1 MNIACREL
9 APQAPTPMTLPPPLP
24 SHTLDRTPPKQAV
37 ILAAGVGSRL
47 GTSALEKPKCLLP
60 LSHKT
65 LLEIQI
71 ETYLSIGV
79 EEVCVV
85 VGYRKE
91 LIEPVVKRY
100 PNTITIENPIY
111 ANSNSL
117 YSLWLTREWIRG
129 AFACSNADVVAH
141 PDIFR
146 RILET
151 PMTALGMDTGTG
163 FHDEHMKIEVFNNR
177 VRSISKSLPKRRT
190 NGENVGILSIAQ
202 NDVVKFMNTIDEIVV
217 HGGENLWVPA
227 VLHQMV
233 SKELLK
239 VHAEDITGLPWIEID
254 FGTDLLEARRQIW
267 PLIAPKT
274 QPAQAFKTPTATP
287 QFVSQRAS

>member
-1 MNIACREL
+1 
-9 APQAPTPMTLPPPLP
+9 MTLPPPLP
-24 SHTLDRTPPKQAV
+24 SHTLDRTAPKQAV

-111 ANSNSL
+111 ANS
-117 YSLWLTREWIRG
+117 TVFIRCG
-129 AFACSNADVVAH
+129 
-141 PDIFR
+141 
-146 RILET
+146 
-151 PMTALGMDTGTG
+151 
-163 FHDEHMKIEVFNNR
+163 
-177 VRSISKSLPKRRT
+177 
-190 NGENVGILSIAQ
+190 
-202 NDVVKFMNTIDEIVV
+202 
-217 HGGENLWVPA
+217 
-227 VLHQMV
+227 
-233 SKELLK
+233 
-239 VHAEDITGLPWIEID
+239 
-254 FGTDLLEARRQIW
+254 
-267 PLIAPKT
+267 
-274 QPAQAFKTPTATP
+274 
-287 QFVSQRAS
+287 